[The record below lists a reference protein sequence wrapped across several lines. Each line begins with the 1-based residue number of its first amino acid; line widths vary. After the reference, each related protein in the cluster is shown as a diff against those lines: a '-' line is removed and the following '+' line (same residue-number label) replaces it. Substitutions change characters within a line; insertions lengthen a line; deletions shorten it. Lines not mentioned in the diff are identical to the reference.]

1 MNVKYRISILD
12 KDMDSEMKL
21 GQEFREHQFA
31 NAKLFA
37 HMLCN
42 KMESGAIIRVV
53 LCYHNNPVRD
63 VYIIKHK

>member
-1 MNVKYRISILD
+1 MNVKYRIYILE

-21 GQEFREHQFA
+21 GQEFQEHQFA
-31 NAKLFA
+31 HAKLFA

-42 KMESGAIIRVV
+42 KMESGGTIRVV